1 MRGHLHVDQLA
12 GTARE
17 LVGDRVRFAGQPLE
31 LLTGGA
37 GVYAPQNGAG
47 SIAPATANGTLAGAS
62 TKAHHGVVGLVVC
75 AVIILFLL
83 DRAGFR
89 FAVTA
94 GRR

>member
-1 MRGHLHVDQLA
+1 M
-12 GTARE
+12 
-17 LVGDRVRFAGQPLE
+17 AGQPYE

-37 GVYAPQNGAG
+37 GMYTEAPSVAPQN
-47 SIAPATANGTLAGAS
+47 ANGAVAAGLRSGLAP
-62 TKAHHGVVGLVVC
+62 HHGPIALVLL
-75 AVIILFLL
+75 AILVLIVL

>member
-1 MRGHLHVDQLA
+1 M
-12 GTARE
+12 
-17 LVGDRVRFAGQPLE
+17 AGQPYE

-37 GVYAPQNGAG
+37 GMYAQ
-47 SIAPATANGTLAGAS
+47 APSVAPPNANGLVAGARGLQP
-62 TKAHHGVVGLVVC
+62 HHGPIALVLLAVLVLVV
-75 AVIILFLL
+75 L

>member
-1 MRGHLHVDQLA
+1 M
-12 GTARE
+12 
-17 LVGDRVRFAGQPLE
+17 AGQPME

-37 GVYAPQNGAG
+37 GMYSERPTIAPQN
-47 SIAPATANGTLAGAS
+47 ANGAVAGVASGLAP
-62 TKAHHGVVGLVVC
+62 HHGPIALVLLAILVL
-75 AVIILFLL
+75 VIL

>member
-1 MRGHLHVDQLA
+1 M
-12 GTARE
+12 
-17 LVGDRVRFAGQPLE
+17 AGQPYE

-37 GVYAPQNGAG
+37 GMYQEAPSVAPQSANGLVAGAG
-47 SIAPATANGTLAGAS
+47 LAP
-62 TKAHHGVVGLVVC
+62 HHGPIAIVLLAVLVLIV
-75 AVIILFLL
+75 L